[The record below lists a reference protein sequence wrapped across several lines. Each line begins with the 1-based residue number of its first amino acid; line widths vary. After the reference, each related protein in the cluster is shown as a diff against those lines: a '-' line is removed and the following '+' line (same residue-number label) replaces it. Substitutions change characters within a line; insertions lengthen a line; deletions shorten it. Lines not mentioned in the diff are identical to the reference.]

1 MIEGKTIII
10 DVACALIRRNDHF
23 LAVRRS
29 QRMPHPG
36 KWEFPGGKIEPEET
50 SFECIV
56 REIREEL
63 GLDVKPTDELW
74 SITWHYPEK
83 FVRLIPIVCE
93 IIGGELRL
101 TEHDQ
106 MQWIDEDHLKEINWT
121 DADRAMLKQNCLI
134 WD

>member
-1 MIEGKTIII
+1 M
-10 DVACALIRRNDHF
+10 ACALIRKNGCF

-29 QRMPHPG
+29 RRMSHPG
-36 KWEFPGGKIEPEET
+36 KWEFPGGKIESEET

-63 GLDVKPTDELW
+63 ALEIKPIDELVP
-74 SITWHYPEK
+74 ITWHYPGK

-93 IIGGELRL
+93 ITGGELHL
-101 TEHDQ
+101 AEHDQ
-106 MQWIDEDHLKEINWT
+106 MQWIDEEHLKEMDWA
-121 DADRAMLKQNCLI
+121 DADRAMLKKNLLI